1 MKEFSM
7 SRSFG
12 LVVETDKCLQLYN
25 SLGLSSVA
33 SHFCVA
39 SSIAKIQEALTY
51 AKAKQLDI
59 MPLGAGSNVVF
70 ASDLRCLA
78 VCISILGIKESGS
91 NGGTP
96 NSVDVRFAAGENW
109 DRAVRHCLSQ
119 GWYGLENLARI
130 PGNVGASVIQ
140 NIGAYG
146 VEISDRFLSLSAVKI
161 DTGEIIILN
170 KDQCRFSYRE
180 SAFKQLLKDKFII
193 THVTLRLSRIPII
206 NIDYPALTHYF
217 ADHQGEISS
226 EMVYEAVSTIR
237 QSKLPDP
244 DVLPN
249 VGSFFKNPVLSAST
263 LAKIDSKDGRTK
275 GQIPRFEQPQGCF
288 KVPAGWL
295 IEQLGL
301 KGLRYGAAGIHAQQ
315 ALVLVNY
322 QNGKKDDCARDILA
336 LARYIQEKVLATFFI
351 QLEIEPRIYGS
362 V

>member
-1 MKEFSM
+1 M

-146 VEISDRFLSLSAVKI
+146 VEISDRFISLSAVKI

-226 EMVYEAVSTIR
+226 EMVYEAVSTI
-237 QSKLPDP
+237 
-244 DVLPN
+244 
-249 VGSFFKNPVLSAST
+249 
-263 LAKIDSKDGRTK
+263 
-275 GQIPRFEQPQGCF
+275 
-288 KVPAGWL
+288 